1 MLNPAQRQAVEVTG
15 HCLIT
20 APPGS
25 GKTTVLKERARF
37 LLERYPGS
45 RLMGV
50 TFTSDAAKE
59 LEERIRK
66 VMPDVGDRL
75 IAGTF
80 HALCLKQLQ
89 EGGHRFQLLSDVQQ
103 QALLRRAWTDTLDE
117 KERSKIPLAIA
128 QAYIEGRKA
137 VVSAIR
143 PAPADQRK
151 HEVFEA
157 YQKLLAERGAADFND
172 LLAMTVKGMAE
183 GTIAP
188 YPVQFALIDEFQDTD
203 AIQFAWARAHWRAGV
218 QTTIVGDD
226 DQSIFSWRGAL
237 ALSGMLAFKQELNA
251 THVNLNVTYRCA
263 REIIAPAAK
272 LIEQNA
278 ERVPKTIQTANRS
291 PGRARVIPLPSRDEE
306 VRSVVSAVI
315 SSGVPGEWGILSR
328 TNKLLDAVE
337 QRLTAEGVA
346 VSRKG
351 GTSFWE
357 GPIPGFVLSVFAS
370 LTERNML
377 GIDMLL
383 KKAGVGE
390 AMLSRIHHAVGSAR
404 SGSLDRFLAL
414 PSMGGTV
421 GTLQAKLAAWDRMLR
436 NPGVRAYETDDLVV
450 RGVGEYLK
458 AHINPFD
465 TRRTGSQIEDGK
477 SLMMSAV
484 ERLLS
489 RNGAASKRLS
499 QRVKTL
505 QRSQD
510 EEADDRDKVK
520 LMTLHAS
527 KGLEFPFVWIIG
539 VEEGVLPS
547 SKSVHFDEERRL
559 FYVGITRAIR
569 EVTIS
574 HVTMPERKV
583 SAGARQSKIPPSR
596 FIAEAGLGSIEPPS
610 AMTG

>member
-1 MLNPAQRQAVEVTG
+1 MLNPAQRQAVEVIG

-37 LLERYPGS
+37 LLERYPQS
-45 RLMGV
+45 RLMAV

-66 VMPDVGDRL
+66 VMPDVGERL

-103 QALLRRAWTDTLDE
+103 QALLRRAWTETLTDDE
-117 KERSKIPLAIA
+117 RTEIQLQVA
-128 QAYIEGRKA
+128 QSYIESRKA

-143 PAPADQRK
+143 PGPKDQRK
-151 HEVFEA
+151 HDVFEA
-157 YQKLLAERGAADFND
+157 YQRLLAERGAADFND
-172 LLAMTVKGMAE
+172 LLAMTVKGM
-183 GTIAP
+183 GDGSIAP

-203 AIQFAWARAHWRAGV
+203 AIQFAWARAHWRSGV

-226 DQSIFSWRGAL
+226 DQAIYGWRGAL
-237 ALSGMLAFKQELNA
+237 SIGGMRSFKNEVNA
-251 THVNLNVTYRCA
+251 THVNLNITYRCA
-263 REIIAPAAK
+263 REVITPAAT
-272 LIEQNA
+272 LIEHNSD
-278 ERVPKTIQTANRS
+278 RVAKQIQTANRT
-291 PGRARVIPLPSRDEE
+291 PGRARVIPLPSREEE

-315 SSGVPGEWGILSR
+315 SSGVPGQWGILSR
-328 TNKLLDAVE
+328 TNRLLDAIE

-357 GPIPGFVLSVFAS
+357 GPVPGFVLSVFAS
-370 LTERNML
+370 ITERNML

-383 KKAGVGE
+383 MKAGVGE
-390 AMLSRIHHAVGSAR
+390 AMLSRIHQAVGSAR

-414 PSMGGTV
+414 APMGGTV
-421 GTLQAKLAAWDRMLR
+421 GTLQAKLKAWDRLLR
-436 NPGVRAYETDDLVV
+436 NPGVRAFESDDLVV

-458 AHINPFD
+458 ANINPFD
-465 TRRTGSQIEDGK
+465 TRRTAAQIDEGK
-477 SLMMSAV
+477 KLMMSAV
-484 ERLLS
+484 DRLLS

-505 QRSQD
+505 QRSQE
-510 EEADDRDKVK
+510 EEADDADKVK

-547 SKSVHFDEERRL
+547 SKATEFDEERRL

-574 HVTMPERKV
+574 HVTMPETKV
-583 SAGARQSKIPPSR
+583 AAGTRQSKIPPSR
-596 FIAEAGLGSIEPPS
+596 FIAEAGLAGIEPPS
-610 AMTG
+610 ALTG